1 MTSCTILFHLV
12 CCILMGLVT
21 SSKPLSILL
30 LQSLPSTSHH
40 IWATNLVKGLLREG
54 HHVHAVSTLETK
66 VEGKLAQNLTYA
78 VFEGLM
84 NSSDEYEDYGPAQW
98 EKYNAFHMAYGTYQW
113 AIYGCDRVI
122 KTNAAKELL
131 EMIKT
136 VKFDVIV
143 QDVTL
148 HQCLYGLWKV
158 AKGKPPIV
166 GFIPLGAAPWL
177 KDYIGGPSYST
188 VRPYASSDI
197 AKPVGL
203 WQRTWNTLY
212 FIADDFM
219 RHYYFLPIVQRLAEE
234 YIGHSI
240 QPLHEIEKDSISI
253 VLINSYC
260 AFEPG
265 IPLPPNALETGG
277 LHAQVVQPI
286 VGDVVVTYSEDVRIF
301 LDEAKSGVIVIS
313 LGTNLKYKTVELNKI
328 KSIVLAL
335 SKLKQRVIWKLDA
348 KAKVPFQI
356 PDNVMTVKW
365 IPQREVL
372 SHKNVKAFWAQG
384 GLLSTQEAIWEGTP
398 MIITPF
404 FMDQKSNAEILVA
417 KGVGIRLDFKILS
430 TQSVLHAI
438 EEIFYNKSYTK
449 NMKRLS
455 SEFRDRPLPPL
466 DLAIWS
472 IEYAAR
478 QPNGSLATPLRSQSW
493 VEQNLIDVYAFLV
506 FTVFNLLIILLS
518 VFFAIKLLINFCY
531 NRIVSKLSK
540 SKQS

>member
-1 MTSCTILFHLV
+1 MVSGIDRKITRETFTFVPTMTSCTILFHLV
-12 CCILMGLVT
+12 CCILMGLMT

-54 HHVHAVSTLETK
+54 HQVHAVSTLKTK

-84 NSSDEYEDYGPAQW
+84 NSSDKYEDYGPAQW
-98 EKYNAFHMAYGTYQW
+98 EKYNAFHMAYVTYQW

-148 HQCLYGLWKV
+148 HQCLYGLWK
-158 AKGKPPIV
+158 
-166 GFIPLGAAPWL
+166 
-177 KDYIGGPSYST
+177 
-188 VRPYASSDI
+188 
-197 AKPVGL
+197 
-203 WQRTWNTLY
+203 
-212 FIADDFM
+212 
-219 RHYYFLPIVQRLAEE
+219 
-234 YIGHSI
+234 
-240 QPLHEIEKDSISI
+240 PLHEIEKDSINI

-277 LHAQVVQPI
+277 LHVQVVQPI

-301 LDEAKSGVIVIS
+301 LDGAKTGVIVIS
-313 LGTNLKYKTVELNKI
+313 LGTNLKWKTVELNKI

-335 SKLKQRVIWKLDA
+335 SKLKQRVLWKLDA
-348 KAKVPFQI
+348 KAKVPFKI

-384 GLLSTQEAIWEGTP
+384 GLLSTQEAIWEGIP

-472 IEYAAR
+472 IEHAAR
-478 QPNGSLATPLRSQSW
+478 QPNGSLTTPLRSQSW

-518 VFFAIKLLINFCY
+518 VFFALKLLINFCY